1 MRRAT
6 LVCAAF
12 VLGALAAVRG
22 QEPARTDGWVVIS
35 VDEYRALR
43 LKAYPPD
50 RRPEPPPV
58 DATITRVEYELR
70 ANADAIA
77 GEARLTID
85 VLKEGWVGIE
95 VPGGLLVRAA
105 RVDGRPVSIVDL
117 SITPDLKVGPTSTI
131 TSGPRV
137 GSARGDRT
145 GGPTDGRGTARPHV
159 LLSKPGR
166 AVLALDV
173 VVPLRL
179 SAGAETLTL
188 PASPGAVSRLALVVP
203 RSGID
208 LIVTG
213 GVLAERPQDPE
224 GRWVAYGRAG
234 EPLTVTW
241 KKRTEDARVAQPL
254 KWRGSVT
261 ELVGLGE
268 ETSPVNVLL
277 RMEVVQG
284 QASSIDVAVAD
295 GLVINQVSGALVADW
310 DFKPGALKINF
321 LEPVTTQTSFAVSG
335 EARVPR
341 EGSVAV
347 PLVRLPAAE
356 RETGGIAVEV
366 LGAGEIGS
374 RQVRALDPADP
385 SELGDPVSGRESPS
399 MIAFRFRPQAGS
411 AARALGLS
419 VARYTTQA
427 VLIAI
432 VEEARYEALT
442 GEEGKTLV
450 RARYAIRNNQRA
462 FLDVKLPQDAT
473 LWSASAGARPV
484 RPGVSPTGSLLLPI
498 QKGRAGEEA
507 PVFVIELT
515 YVQRHGPWTDGGRA
529 TLTLPAVDLP
539 VSRTGVV
546 LHYSPRFSIK
556 PEPGGAFRVEEDTGP
571 FTDALRRDGLIPYG
585 GVGGGVGSGTAG
597 GTAFRGRPGA
607 AAAEPPPP
615 ARAVDEL
622 VTQYRK
628 DTAGSVIGP
637 LPVQVPFPDFGSS
650 VFFVSELTAESQA
663 PSLDFSYKR
672 ESRW

>member
-22 QEPARTDGWVVIS
+22 QEPVRTDGWVVIS

-58 DATITRVEYELR
+58 DATITRVDYELR

-95 VPGGLLVRAA
+95 VPSGLLVRAA

-117 SITPDLKVGPTSTI
+117 SDAPGVN
-131 TSGPRV
+131 
-137 GSARGDRT
+137 A
-145 GGPTDGRGTARPHV
+145 GPTDGRLVRRTRPHV

-166 AVLALDV
+166 AILSLDL
-173 VVPLRL
+173 VVPLKL
-179 SAGAETLTL
+179 NAGGETLTL
-188 PASPGAVSRLALVVP
+188 PASPGAVSRLALVIP
-203 RSGID
+203 RPGLD
-208 LIVTG
+208 LAVTG
-213 GVLAERPQDPE
+213 GVLAERAQGPE
-224 GRWVAYGRAG
+224 GRWVAYGHAG

-241 KKRTEDARVAQPL
+241 KKRAEDTRVAQPL

-268 ETSPVNVLL
+268 ETSPVTATL
-277 RMEVVQG
+277 RMEIVQG

-310 DFKPGALKINF
+310 DFRPGALKINF
-321 LEPVTTQTSFAVSG
+321 LEPVTAQTSFVISG

-341 EGSVAV
+341 EGTVAV

-366 LGAGEIGS
+366 LGAGEIGN

-385 SELGDPVSGRESPS
+385 SELGEPVSGRESPS
-399 MIAFRFRPQAGS
+399 MLAFRFRPQAGS

-419 VARYTTQA
+419 VARYTPQA
-427 VLIAI
+427 VLVAI
-432 VEEARYEALT
+432 VEEARYEVLT

-484 RPGVSPTGSLLLPI
+484 RPGVSPTGSLLLPL

-507 PVFVIELT
+507 PVFVVEVT
-515 YVQRHGPWTDGGRA
+515 YIQRHGPWSDSGRA
-529 TLTLPAVDLP
+529 TLALPAVDLP
-539 VSRTGVV
+539 VSRTGVA

-556 PEPGGAFRVEEDTGP
+556 PEPGPFRVGDDTGP
-571 FTDALRRDGLIPYG
+571 FTEALRRDGLIPYG
-585 GVGGGVGSGTAG
+585 GLSG
-597 GTAFRGRPGA
+597 GTGGSRPLGRPQAGA
-607 AAAEPPPP
+607 APPVP
-615 ARAVDEL
+615 APAVIDEL
-622 VTQYRK
+622 VTQYQK
-628 DTAGSVIGP
+628 DNAGRVTGP